1 MLKRWLSEGVLVDTA
16 GEFMVVRLSAGRAAI
31 PTASFASSFRSSISR
46 QVDDAWTS
54 LFDKAVP
61 GRIPSMFTPDMV
73 NKVRKKSGSELILL
87 GYGANFSKTYPDRNR
102 PFARPPYPC
111 PPTP

>member
-73 NKVRKKSGSELILL
+73 NKVTNEERIRVDIVGIRRQLFEDLS
-87 GYGANFSKTYPDRNR
+87 
-102 PFARPPYPC
+102 
-111 PPTP
+111 